1 MAYTIVA
8 ADKSGVS
15 KSVNKLKAKGSLE
28 GENGQ
33 AWDTGAAEFLFQL
46 LRRKPNDPA

>member
-28 GENGQ
+28 PEK
-33 AWDTGAAEFLFQL
+33 WE
-46 LRRKPNDPA
+46 RES